1 MKTIQEEYEEAME
14 KYRAASDEKPQDIT
28 FYIKMGDALFT
39 ENLYDAAYETYGVAL
54 ALDPYCFDAHYC
66 QIRALIE
73 LEKYFEAAEQCKHAI
88 KQIRED
94 NPRMQQFLD
103 LNIKIKALQDG

>member
-14 KYRAASDEKPQDIT
+14 EYRKASDKKPQDIT
-28 FYIKMGDALFT
+28 FYIKMGDALFA
-39 ENLYDAAYETYGVAL
+39 EDLYEEAFETYGVAL

-73 LEKYFEAAEQCKHAI
+73 LEKYFEAGAQCMLAI
-88 KQIRED
+88 KNIREN
-94 NPRMQQFLD
+94 NPRLRLFLD
-103 LNIKIKALQDG
+103 LNIKIKALQGG

>member
-14 KYRAASDEKPQDIT
+14 EYRKASDKKPQDIT
-28 FYIKMGDALFT
+28 FYIKMGDALFA
-39 ENLYDAAYETYGVAL
+39 EDLYEEAFETYGVAL

-73 LEKYFEAAEQCKHAI
+73 LEKYFEAAEQCTHAI

-94 NPRMQQFLD
+94 NPRMQQFID
-103 LNIKIKALQDG
+103 LHLKIRVLQAD